1 MRKNYSASKSVLET
15 ALTALVFTATS
26 IMIQGTTNDNSK
38 HHGKTRN
45 DTAYTYNM
53 YVPVTSPETAK
64 DLAVLSVK
72 LREAK
77 TEEIEFVKFC
87 LAQEATR
94 YAKGKDT
101 YIQAYVIKELGEIA
115 DGCDWFYKNKILRL
129 IDCFK

>member
-1 MRKNYSASKSVLET
+1 MRKNYRASKSMLET

-38 HHGKTRN
+38 HHGKSSN
-45 DTAYTYNM
+45 DTTYM

-64 DLAVLSVK
+64 DLAVLTVK

-77 TEEIEFVKFC
+77 TEENEFVKFC

-94 YAKGKDT
+94 YAKGKDS

-115 DGCDWFYKNKILRL
+115 DECDWFYKNKILRL